1 MKRSLSFVVAL
12 ALPLALGVTLPAH
25 AYVGPGAGLSLLG
38 ALWGLVVAVGAA
50 VGFVLLWPLR
60 RALRRRRATA
70 APGAQPQD
78 PRDPAAR

>member
-1 MKRSLSFVVAL
+1 MKRSLSLLPAL
-12 ALPLALGVTLPAH
+12 ALTLAGTLPAH

-50 VGFVLLWPLR
+50 LGFVLLWPLR

-70 APGAQPQD
+70 APGTPPQD
-78 PRDPAAR
+78 PHDSAAR